1 MCLCG
6 GDDNGFAT
14 FNEKGT
20 RSLVQTALLYINRNQ
35 GAKHFHLSKRA
46 EKYPKLYTN
55 YFLRTIFSDLFQHVI
70 AVIF

>member
-20 RSLVQTALLYINRNQ
+20 RSLVQTALLYITGTRVQSTFIYQREQKNI
-35 GAKHFHLSKRA
+35 L
-46 EKYPKLYTN
+46 N
-55 YFLRTIFSDLFQHVI
+55 YIQITF
-70 AVIF
+70 